1 MIRRNLAHERL
12 GFTTDLVEPL
22 KNADFVFIAV
32 GTPEEDGSADVG
44 YVRAAAESIGKSMV
58 KPCVVV
64 VKSTVP
70 VGTCD
75 MVEAVIRQQLE
86 ERNQGGLEFE
96 VASNPEFLKE
106 GNAQRIS

>member
-1 MIRRNLAHERL
+1 
-12 GFTTDLVEPL
+12 
-22 KNADFVFIAV
+22 
-32 GTPEEDGSADVG
+32 
-44 YVRAAAESIGKSMV
+44 MV

-86 ERNQGGLEFE
+86 ERGQGGLEFE
-96 VASNPEFLKE
+96 VTSNPEFLKE
-106 GNAQRIS
+106 GLARRRDFMKSRSYLIGLNDSKYTSSFQKLYRPFILDDRGKRCL